1 MLRSVLSLS
10 VALALTACSP
20 QNSAPEQQ
28 TQASTYTIKKEVP
41 FNPTLRVNLSLG
53 VVDNAII
60 IIARGPVELITNLCS
75 QHTFD
80 IDQLNNWTQ
89 KEESAGSRVLAVAHK
104 TFALNEESHAQSFL
118 DQPHDMTFI
127 GLVSFID
134 PIKKTAL
141 HAVQKAMELN
151 ITLKMIS
158 GDSPTVC
165 KSVAHQLGIQDHIDQ
180 VITGYEYAKMSP
192 EEQLRVSKEHA
203 LFSRIT
209 PEQKYSIITN
219 LQDTALVGY
228 LGDGIND
235 VPALKAAT
243 VSLAVHDAVDI
254 AQQTADI
261 ILLNKSLNDIIN
273 GIQEGRKIFINTV
286 KYITITISAN
296 FGNFFSLTIASLIL
310 HYLPMLPFQLLLV
323 NVLSDLPMIAIA
335 TDTVAPDELKKTGTF
350 NIKEIALISII
361 FGCVSSFFDF
371 IIFALFQT
379 PHNPAILQTCW
390 FMSSILTELVLI
402 FSLRTKLLFFKAKR
416 PSIALVA
423 TCLIV
428 AFITIGLPFTSFGQ
442 NTLKFV
448 ALSPR
453 IVGVIMSIIILY
465 FITTEI
471 IKWFFFAV
479 FARKT
484 HN

>member
-1 MLRSVLSLS
+1 
-10 VALALTACSP
+10 
-20 QNSAPEQQ
+20 
-28 TQASTYTIKKEVP
+28 
-41 FNPTLRVNLSLG
+41 
-53 VVDNAII
+53 
-60 IIARGPVELITNLCS
+60 
-75 QHTFD
+75 
-80 IDQLNNWTQ
+80 
-89 KEESAGSRVLAVAHK
+89 
-104 TFALNEESHAQSFL
+104 
-118 DQPHDMTFI
+118 
-127 GLVSFID
+127 
-134 PIKKTAL
+134 
-141 HAVQKAMELN
+141 
-151 ITLKMIS
+151 
-158 GDSPTVC
+158 
-165 KSVAHQLGIQDHIDQ
+165 
-180 VITGYEYAKMSP
+180 
-192 EEQLRVSKEHA
+192 
-203 LFSRIT
+203 
-209 PEQKYSIITN
+209 
-219 LQDTALVGY
+219 
-228 LGDGIND
+228 
-235 VPALKAAT
+235 
-243 VSLAVHDAVDI
+243 
-254 AQQTADI
+254 
-261 ILLNKSLNDIIN
+261 
-273 GIQEGRKIFINTV
+273 
-286 KYITITISAN
+286 
-296 FGNFFSLTIASLIL
+296 
-310 HYLPMLPFQLLLV
+310 MLPFQLLLV

-350 NIKEIALISII
+350 NIKEIAIISSI